1 MENNKENIDGNLLFK
16 DILFCLDSM
25 NSQRAF
31 MADGNYILNLFVLI
45 WYLTVYA
52 GFTQLKTLKEKF
64 KRFNKQNSGLRV
76 LGEDIDMAKCLT
88 DRYKYIFSCS

>member
-1 MENNKENIDGNLLFK
+1 MEISFLRTFCFVWTLS
-16 DILFCLDSM
+16 ILRGLSWLM
-25 NSQRAF
+25 VIISW
-31 MADGNYILNLFVLI
+31 ISFVLI

-64 KRFNKQNSGLRV
+64 KHFNKQNSGLRV